1 MAVIDA
7 DTHVIETDHTWNHL
21 EPSEQQFRPFVISP
35 RGEGGREYWYIDGK
49 IRGLARQ
56 AVTAPDVSALEEK
69 LGRKMAAPQEAR
81 EGENVAVRLRHM
93 DQLGVDI
100 QVLWPTLFLE
110 RVADR
115 PEAEIA
121 VCRSYNRWLADIWQ
135 QAKGRLRWVCVLP
148 LQTPAE
154 ALDQLRFAHANGAVA
169 VFMRGIENEHLL
181 HDPCFFPLYEAVSA
195 LNMAIGVHAGNA
207 NPYVRELLAQRNA
220 PGTFWAYRMSSI
232 GAFHSLLMAGLPDRF
247 PHLRMVFVEIAS
259 QWVPW
264 TLKDLARRLP
274 QQRGRTL
281 PENPLKAYRLYVACQ
296 SDDDLP
302 YVLTYAGEDNLM
314 MGTDYGHHDHAA
326 DLEGLRN
333 LKTAG
338 KGGFLLGTRTEPGQI
353 ETTPDVRAR
362 ELLDIVGRLEA
373 MDSMGV
379 DIQVIYPTL
388 FLAYVTDDAGLEI
401 AVCRSYNQF
410 MAKVWQNGQGRLRW
424 VAVPPLRSIDASIE
438 EINVAKQRG
447 AVGVF
452 FRGIERDRTL
462 DDPYFFP
469 LYQEAARLDMPI
481 CVHTGAGCP
490 AFTAIFDV
498 TRSHT
503 FPHTRTLPLMAFRN
517 LVANKVPEL
526 FPDLRFGFI
535 EAGAS
540 RVPYVLPSLAK
551 GFVR

>member
-7 DTHVIETDHTWNHL
+7 DTHVIETDHTWHYL
-21 EPSEQQFRPFVISP
+21 DPSEQQFRPFVISP
-35 RGEGGREYWYIDGK
+35 KGEGGREYWYIDGK

-56 AVTAPDVSALEEK
+56 AVTAPDVSTLEEK

-81 EGENVAVRLRHM
+81 EGENVEVRLRHM

-148 LQTPAE
+148 LQTMSE

-181 HDPCFFPLYEAVSA
+181 HDPCFFPLYEAVST
-195 LNMAIGVHAGNA
+195 LHMAIGVHAGNG

-232 GAFHSLLMAGLPDRF
+232 GAFHSLVMAGLPDRF

-302 YVLTYAGEDNLM
+302 YVLTYTGEDNMM

-326 DLEGLRN
+326 DLDGLRN

-338 KGGFLLGTRTEPGQI
+338 GISARVYDKIVDANP
-353 ETTPDVRAR
+353 RA
-362 ELLDIVGRLEA
+362 
-373 MDSMGV
+373 
-379 DIQVIYPTL
+379 
-388 FLAYVTDDAGLEI
+388 AYAL
-401 AVCRSYNQF
+401 
-410 MAKVWQNGQGRLRW
+410 
-424 VAVPPLRSIDASIE
+424 
-438 EINVAKQRG
+438 
-447 AVGVF
+447 
-452 FRGIERDRTL
+452 
-462 DDPYFFP
+462 
-469 LYQEAARLDMPI
+469 
-481 CVHTGAGCP
+481 
-490 AFTAIFDV
+490 
-498 TRSHT
+498 
-503 FPHTRTLPLMAFRN
+503 
-517 LVANKVPEL
+517 
-526 FPDLRFGFI
+526 
-535 EAGAS
+535 
-540 RVPYVLPSLAK
+540 
-551 GFVR
+551 